1 MKEIKKSNVPYWG
14 NEQNPFQ
21 VNEMDDTISR
31 INSIDTSIAEIN
43 SLPLTWK
50 PKHEWS
56 VIPIDPIMEK
66 SLEIATKEMFRETE
80 KRLDSEIRNLKNERK
95 TDMNKSGVE
104 YANKLKRFLKNKEY
118 DKDVLKLLGVIATRS
133 SRKHTS
139 LDSEIKNAIVELE
152 CSLSGS
158 KWLVEQAKM
167 IGKGI
172 H

>member
-31 INSIDTSIAEIN
+31 INS
-43 SLPLTWK
+43 LPSTWK

-56 VIPIDPIMEK
+56 YIPIDPIMERSFETACK
-66 SLEIATKEMFRETE
+66 KVFKEMEWQLILAAQNT
-80 KRLDSEIRNLKNERK
+80 KNRRK
-95 TDMNKSGVE
+95 VMMNKSGVV
-104 YANKLKRFLKNKEY
+104 YANKLKRFLQYKWY
-118 DKDVLKLLGVIATRS
+118 DKDTLKLLGVIATRS
-133 SRKHTS
+133 SRKHTN

-158 KWLVEQAKM
+158 IWLVEQARM

-172 H
+172 Y

>member
-1 MKEIKKSNVPYWG
+1 MEEIRKSNVPCWE

-31 INSIDTSIAEIN
+31 VNSIDTSISEAN
-43 SLPLTWK
+43 SLPWTWV
-50 PKHEWS
+50 PRPGQSPTE
-56 VIPIDPIMEK
+56 IIDSWKNFQAALNEAVK
-66 SLEIATKEMFRETE
+66 RWERVAAKQKER
-80 KRLDSEIRNLKNERK
+80 KLKERK
-95 TDMNKSGVE
+95 TSSMNKSGVE
-104 YANKLKRFLKNKEY
+104 YANKLKRFLRYKDY
-118 DKDVLKLLGVIATRS
+118 DKDTLKLLGVIATRS

-158 KWLVEQAKM
+158 RWLVDQAKM

-172 H
+172 Y

>member
-1 MKEIKKSNVPYWG
+1 MKEIRKSNVPCWG

-31 INSIDTSIAEIN
+31 INSIDTSISEVN
-43 SLPLTWK
+43 SLPWTWR
-50 PKHEWS
+50 PRPGQSPTEL
-56 VIPIDPIMEK
+56 IDSWK
-66 SLEIATKEMFRETE
+66 NFQATLNKAVERWGRVAAEQ
-80 KRLDSEIRNLKNERK
+80 KERK
-95 TDMNKSGVE
+95 LKERKALGMNKSSVE
-104 YANKLKRFLKNKEY
+104 YANKLKRFLQHKDY
-118 DKDVLKLLGVIATRS
+118 DKDTLKLLGVIATRS

-158 KWLVEQAKM
+158 RWLVEQAKM

-172 H
+172 Y

>member
-31 INSIDTSIAEIN
+31 VNSIDTSIAEIN

-118 DKDVLKLLGVIATRS
+118 NKDVLKLLGVIATRS
-133 SRKHTS
+133 SRKQ
-139 LDSEIKNAIVELE
+139 KPPAAAAPAIHCIFVFPVFIL
-152 CSLSGS
+152 CLISSASYRNLTA
-158 KWLVEQAKM
+158 VP
-167 IGKGI
+167 
-172 H
+172 